1 MSLTDGRT
9 LSEIL
14 SSGPYK
20 IPAFQRDYSWKK
32 PQILEFW
39 NDAVDVFDS
48 KESSYF
54 FGPVVFIKND
64 KMSYHRVV
72 DGQQRLTSVEILIS
86 VIRDIFESNDS
97 VRLATIMQNF
107 LYPITSIDHT
117 DPILVLN
124 ENNNQFYKNVLLKPM
139 DPDEKIN
146 QYKTKDPNELR
157 LYENY
162 KILYSKVKK
171 KFLKSNKKG
180 DKEENEKLFEFIR
193 KILDSF
199 KVYEIVVDSEDR
211 AFRLFA
217 TLNQRGLD
225 LGISDLVKNYI
236 FMKSDKEH
244 RDEFHGYW
252 KKIIEN
258 LDDKNDL
265 DDFLRHNWI
274 ASYDYV
280 TLQSLYKVITEKI
293 RSDKEVSSYLETL
306 LEDSLIYNEL
316 VNGNRDDQTGDY
328 LKSLFGELKN
338 DSAQSVLINAH
349 KFWKNNPKDIQI
361 LSKICLD
368 VFFRGKT
375 IGGKSPS
382 EVGKCFAATAN
393 LIKIGKNLSEIKT
406 ELKKIDITDPD
417 FQKSIQY
424 DDHGS
429 NIAKYLLKN
438 IEIHTKSLDH
448 STKTISSTVTLEHIM
463 PKTITNTDWSAE
475 NSKSFFNK
483 NNHRKYLNRIGNLT
497 LLHKVHNSELQNMS
511 FDSKKMK
518 YKTETDIDMTEK
530 IADYPFWDMD
540 EIEKRSENL
549 SGDAVDIW
557 STLLD
562 HEDVVERNSDNSD

>member
-1 MSLTDGRT
+1 MYFFIFDMSLTDGRT

-265 DDFLRHNWI
+265 DDFLRDRRKKLRENVRRSLRKLNNTGRLKLKLFGVNEKEEAL
-274 ASYDYV
+274 ASLSKLMTAHAGRWPYSWRFQTFYDNLVDRCLELGVFTISELCLDTEPISWRMLFSYQDRLYLYMTAFEQKMAALSPGKAHLASLVEYV
-280 TLQSLYKVITEKI
+280 LARGIRVIEMGRGDEPYKSLW
-293 RSDKEVSSYLETL
+293 SSECI
-306 LEDSLIYNEL
+306 SLIERSY
-316 VNGNRDDQTGDY
+316 Y
-328 LKSLFGELKN
+328 MPSL
-338 DSAQSVLINAH
+338 
-349 KFWKNNPKDIQI
+349 
-361 LSKICLD
+361 
-368 VFFRGKT
+368 
-375 IGGKSPS
+375 
-382 EVGKCFAATAN
+382 TA
-393 LIKIGKNLSEIKT
+393 
-406 ELKKIDITDPD
+406 
-417 FQKSIQY
+417 
-424 DDHGS
+424 
-429 NIAKYLLKN
+429 
-438 IEIHTKSLDH
+438 
-448 STKTISSTVTLEHIM
+448 
-463 PKTITNTDWSAE
+463 
-475 NSKSFFNK
+475 
-483 NNHRKYLNRIGNLT
+483 
-497 LLHKVHNSELQNMS
+497 
-511 FDSKKMK
+511 KMK
-518 YKTETDIDMTEK
+518 KSWQGRIRPA
-530 IADYPFWDMD
+530 IRAL
-540 EIEKRSENL
+540 KRKF
-549 SGDAVDIW
+549 
-557 STLLD
+557 STIPL
-562 HEDVVERNSDNSD
+562 